1 MDFLELAYEKPKV
14 EPKKWMQ
21 GKHLELVT
29 VDTLS
34 RVIDECIESGL
45 YACDLETTGLNRN
58 TYSTKI
64 SHDRTKD
71 SIVGICLS
79 PDGHKGYYLPVRHK
93 KGEEHN
99 LPVTKVESEM
109 RRLVASPAIAI
120 FHNAKFDAEF
130 LQFAGGDPIGLWD
143 DPRKWEDTLI
153 LAYLRDTRE
162 KNKGLKALSKKELG
176 FEMIELKE
184 LYPEDH
190 KGGFDFSEL
199 DPSWEPVLWYAA
211 SDAIC
216 TYCLYQVLAPVIL
229 KGSPDRAKQ
238 DQVYLLEKLCLPATR
253 WMERVGIPT
262 NQDKVT
268 ELIRLGQEEFYSCL
282 HDVYSFCET
291 ALGRD
296 VAPGWFR
303 VLEQKKDLANSDYNI
318 NLQIEDARLEA
329 KRKLLDAR
337 DEKGHFIK
345 VTVEKDGETKEWP
358 EKYDILSRPQLGPL
372 FEELEIPD
380 LNRTEK
386 SGQVQTTQ
394 GEIERLNEKHGTQYP
409 FLPKIKRMGELQK
422 ALGTYL
428 ISLRRDVGPDGCIH
442 PNYNQLGTDTGRY
455 TTPSSKNPD
464 QDGGTKFPIH
474 GTPATYDKSRPE
486 CLLRIR
492 EAFTVRSPDHVMVAI
507 DFGGVELRIAT
518 NYSREPKWVKEYF
531 RCSSC
536 NHQFDPGD
544 GTSTPLPPPAYC
556 PRCGS
561 DKIGDLHSATAIAF
575 YGEDKVG
582 AKEFKQLRQQ
592 SKCVVG
598 DTLVLTN
605 KGLIPI
611 RDLNP
616 GAKEGEQKSLE
627 GVRVWTDDGVRD
639 ATHFWNAGIQ
649 DTVRVE
655 TQGRFSLEGT
665 KTHRVRVYDRE
676 LGYSWK
682 PLGEIS
688 EGDYMV
694 LDRGQNIHTG
704 ELASALLNPF
714 YHDLVGQDENSPRV
728 PITPDWAYY
737 LGSVTGDGHCSS
749 GAVTTSADIREE
761 EWISF
766 YESLLSRLGLKVKTT
781 HRSSET
787 SKNSAEIRVCSRRL
801 SRELVK
807 WGVKRHSTTATIPTI
822 ILQSPPDVQAS
833 FLAGLFDAD
842 GYVQRD
848 GNAAYCSSSL
858 ELLRQTQ
865 TLLAALGVFGTLR
878 VQHSN
883 HPLTGKDY
891 YVLCIGGH
899 EASVFRDTIPVK
911 MRRKFER
918 FSEQGE
924 CRDKIPWPKD
934 ILEKASESL
943 PSSLAGARYLEGLT
957 YNAIDRHRE
966 TVNFPEDVLWL
977 RDRGVRLV
985 QVMSVKEGR
994 APVYDLTVP
1003 GPESFWANG
1012 FINHNSANFALAY
1025 GGGPHALMRATG
1037 CDENEAA
1044 RHHRTFNQTYS
1055 VLKGWWDEIK
1065 GFARRHGYVPTAFG
1079 RQYPL
1084 PDIKLPISPKEE
1096 PDPLKRQMNKKFRS
1110 KAERNAT
1117 NGPIQGFSA
1126 DLTKLAMGL
1135 IYKEVKNRD
1144 WFDKVHLLI
1153 TIHDELVFELHKS
1166 IAVEAIERFQEI
1178 MTRSPAIL
1186 KLNWPVPL
1194 TTDCEVGFD
1203 WTVPYDVKD
1212 FRFRLV
1218 RRDGMQMDAES
1229 KQETG
1234 KVWPKELLDIFG
1246 PKYGYFDDEG
1256 SVVETTATHEST
1268 EPTAPTQ
1275 SPARV
1280 DKVPAS
1286 PVPRLVDGEPYEYR
1300 LRNWSLGTAEKLA
1313 SVIVD
1318 CAGRGSH
1325 PLSIKS
1331 PTGEDAL
1338 WPGARIMVNPIEF
1351 EATAKAHKL

>member
-64 SHDRTKD
+64 AHDRTKD

-99 LPVTKVESEM
+99 LPVTKVESEI

-184 LYPEDH
+184 LYPDDH

-318 NLQIEDARLEA
+318 NLQIDDARLEA

-394 GEIERLNEKHGTQYP
+394 GEIERLNEKHGAQYP

-518 NYSREPKWVKEYF
+518 NYSREPKWIREYF

-582 AKEFKQLRQQ
+582 TKEFKQLRQQ
-592 SKCVVG
+592 SKG
-598 DTLVLTN
+598 
-605 KGLIPI
+605 
-611 RDLNP
+611 
-616 GAKEGEQKSLE
+616 
-627 GVRVWTDDGVRD
+627 
-639 ATHFWNAGIQ
+639 
-649 DTVRVE
+649 
-655 TQGRFSLEGT
+655 
-665 KTHRVRVYDRE
+665 
-676 LGYSWK
+676 
-682 PLGEIS
+682 
-688 EGDYMV
+688 
-694 LDRGQNIHTG
+694 
-704 ELASALLNPF
+704 
-714 YHDLVGQDENSPRV
+714 
-728 PITPDWAYY
+728 
-737 LGSVTGDGHCSS
+737 
-749 GAVTTSADIREE
+749 
-761 EWISF
+761 
-766 YESLLSRLGLKVKTT
+766 
-781 HRSSET
+781 
-787 SKNSAEIRVCSRRL
+787 
-801 SRELVK
+801 
-807 WGVKRHSTTATIPTI
+807 
-822 ILQSPPDVQAS
+822 
-833 FLAGLFDAD
+833 
-842 GYVQRD
+842 
-848 GNAAYCSSSL
+848 
-858 ELLRQTQ
+858 
-865 TLLAALGVFGTLR
+865 
-878 VQHSN
+878 
-883 HPLTGKDY
+883 
-891 YVLCIGGH
+891 
-899 EASVFRDTIPVK
+899 
-911 MRRKFER
+911 
-918 FSEQGE
+918 
-924 CRDKIPWPKD
+924 
-934 ILEKASESL
+934 
-943 PSSLAGARYLEGLT
+943 
-957 YNAIDRHRE
+957 
-966 TVNFPEDVLWL
+966 
-977 RDRGVRLV
+977 
-985 QVMSVKEGR
+985 
-994 APVYDLTVP
+994 
-1003 GPESFWANG
+1003 
-1012 FINHNSANFALAY
+1012 ANFALAY

-1194 TTDCEVGFD
+1194 TTDCEIGFD

-1218 RRDGMQMDAES
+1218 RRDGMQMDPES
-1229 KQETG
+1229 KKETG
-1234 KVWPKELLDIFG
+1234 KIWPKELLDIFG

-1256 SVVETTATHEST
+1256 SVVETTATQEST

-1280 DKVPAS
+1280 DKAPAS